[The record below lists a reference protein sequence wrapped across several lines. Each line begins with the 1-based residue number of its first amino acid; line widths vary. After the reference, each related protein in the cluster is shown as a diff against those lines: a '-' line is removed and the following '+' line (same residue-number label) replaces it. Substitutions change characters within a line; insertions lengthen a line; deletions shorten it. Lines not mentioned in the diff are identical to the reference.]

1 MTQASAAHPTVK
13 GVSDIKS
20 FLMQPALT
28 SHYECYFHI
37 PDILEKSAKD
47 FISSSFNTTGDKKPG
62 TEPFTTLLI
71 LSCSDASLPGSTL
84 ATHELNND
92 IMGVTQRHAY
102 RRLYDD
108 RADFTFYIDQNYTQI
123 RLFEAWMRFVTG
135 EQISTAGNLYKPYR
149 VTYPKYYKTSIYITK
164 FERDIGKPGKAPNT
178 SPVGESKKMVYTF
191 FNAFPISVGSM
202 PVSYESSQLL
212 KVTVSFTYDR
222 YVAGNAS
229 VTAGSSQPG
238 QTTPPGTPNPSTNYN
253 PTGTITPETQAAV
266 NASYAGNLNLGNLSA
281 GTLTNTNFNP
291 TSTVQAQSDDFVMF

>member
-1 MTQASAAHPTVK
+1 MVAPAPSVK
-13 GVSDIKS
+13 TVSDIKR

-28 SHYECYFHI
+28 SHYECHFTI
-37 PDILEKSAKD
+37 PDKTRG
-47 FISSSFNTTGDKKPG
+47 FIFQSVTATDID
-62 TEPFTTLLI
+62 TLLT

-92 IMGVTQRHAY
+92 VTGVTQRNAY

-108 RADFTFYIDQNYTQI
+108 RADFTFYVNQDYTQI
-123 RLFEAWMRFVTG
+123 RLFEAWMRFISG
-135 EQISTAGNLYKPYR
+135 EQENIETAGKLYRPYR
-149 VTYPKYYKTSIYITK
+149 VEYPTNYKTTIYITK

-178 SPVGESKKMVYTF
+178 SPSSGESKKMVYTF

-222 YVAGNAS
+222 YVAGNTS
-229 VTAGSSQPG
+229 VNSSGASSQPA

-253 PTGTITPETQAAV
+253 PTGTITPETQAAA
-266 NASYAGNLNLGNLSA
+266 NAAYAGNLNLGNYSP
-281 GTLTNTNFNP
+281 GTLTNTDFFNDDP
-291 TSTVQAQSDDFVMF
+291 RVVQTSTLVQENFGDFVIF